1 MKLKTVCL
9 VLGLCHAGFAAALG
23 LGELN
28 VRSYLGQPLHA
39 TVKIIGANAATQADC
54 FSLTPSTNSAAPPPP
69 RAQLTLE
76 RRGDDAFLHIRTAIA
91 VGDPIAQFSLTSDC
105 ESRLQRDYVVLLDPP
120 LSATLARGQNVPV
133 VIPLKASADDSTQT
147 ATAPAA
153 PPARERPTRKSARSA
168 PSTPPTARESDVKSR
183 KRTAQPEPAARLVLS
198 GRHGLQTGALA
209 LQLDTTLPDLNR
221 PRPANLT
228 PDELSD
234 ENTALTR
241 KLAHLESQLQ
251 ELNTRNAEL
260 EARREQTPVRQSTPT
275 ITDRLPQWPLYLL
288 IVVLLIAT
296 TGVLVWLLRRRR
308 VLTGMLATDRGDPMS
323 PTADVDSMTADPWTT
338 RPHGAA
344 PKTESPADVKA
355 APIVEFEPSATSQ
368 TTEVNDDILD
378 QAEVYMAHGHG
389 DLAIHLL
396 QEHLRAAPD
405 ESPVP
410 WLLLLDLLQREGD
423 TAGYAA
429 ASTECRR
436 YFNINLSGQGVS
448 QDSDSGYGI
457 EAYPHILEQLM
468 NVWGTPE
475 SDDFFEDLIFDRR
488 GGTRIGFEPS
498 AYREILL
505 LRTIAEER

>member
-23 LGELN
+23 FGELN

-39 TVKIIGANAATQADC
+39 TVRIIDANAATQADC
-54 FSLTPSTNSAAPPPP
+54 FSLRPSADSAVPPPP

-76 RRGDDAFLHIRTAIA
+76 RRGGDAFLHIRTAIA

-120 LSATLARGQNVPV
+120 SSTTLARGQNVPV
-133 VIPLKASADDSTQT
+133 VIPLKAGADNGSQT

-153 PPARERPTRKSARSA
+153 PPARERTSPKANRAAPT
-168 PSTPPTARESDVKSR
+168 TPPTARESGVKSR
-183 KRTAQPEPAARLVLS
+183 TRTAQPEPAPRLVLS
-198 GRHGLQTGALA
+198 GRHGLQTGALV
-209 LQLDTTLPDLNR
+209 LRLDTTLPDLNR
-221 PRPANLT
+221 PRPVNLT

-260 EARREQTPVRQSTPT
+260 EAGRANPPVRQSTPS
-275 ITDRLPQWPLYLL
+275 IADRLPQWPLYLL
-288 IVVLLIAT
+288 IVVLLVAT

-308 VLTGMLATDRGDPMS
+308 VLTGMLATDRVDAMS
-323 PTADVDSMTADPWTT
+323 PTADIDRMTADAWTT
-338 RPHGAA
+338 RPHG
-344 PKTESPADVKA
+344 KTPQTGSPVDVKSE
-355 APIVEFEPSATSQ
+355 PVVEFEPSATPQ

-448 QDSDSGYGI
+448 QDSENGHGI
-457 EAYPHILEQLM
+457 ETYPHILEQLI

-475 SDDFFEDLIFDRR
+475 AEEFFEDLIFDRR
-488 GGTRIGFEPS
+488 GGTRIGFEPG